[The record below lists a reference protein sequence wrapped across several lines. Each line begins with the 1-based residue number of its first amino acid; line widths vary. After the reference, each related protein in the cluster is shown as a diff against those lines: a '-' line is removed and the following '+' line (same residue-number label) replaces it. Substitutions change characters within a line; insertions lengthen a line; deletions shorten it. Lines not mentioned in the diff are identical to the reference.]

1 MQTVALIVAAG
12 RGTRAGGSTPKQ
24 YQLLAGQPLL
34 SHSISAFVGHQQI
47 NAVRVVIHPDD
58 HALYDRA
65 AAGFSLLPPVH
76 GGATRQDSVL
86 RGLESLATTAPAR
99 VLIHDAA
106 RALIP
111 TDVISRTIAALA
123 EHPGAIAA
131 VPLSDT
137 LKRGDPSGAVAA
149 TVERAGLWRAQTPQ
163 SFHFEAILAA
173 HRAAAG
179 LELTDD
185 AAVAEHAG
193 IAVALVAGSEDNLK
207 VTTVEDWAR
216 AEALLAARR
225 GPDDIRVGSGFDVHR
240 FCPGDHVMLCGV
252 RVPFEHGLEGHSDA
266 DVPLH
271 AITDAILGAIGAGD
285 IGTYFPAS
293 DPRWRNADSALFA
306 RYAIERLRE
315 FGGALTAIDV
325 TVIAEAPRIGPHR
338 ETMVVRLA
346 AILDIPKDRV
356 NVKATTTEGLGFTG
370 RREGVAA
377 QATATVRLPRRAE

>member
-34 SHSISAFVGHQQI
+34 SHSISAFVGHPQI

-137 LKRGDPSGAVAA
+137 LKRGDPSGTVAA

-338 ETMVVRLA
+338 ETMVARLA
-346 AILDIPKDRV
+346 AILDLPKDRV